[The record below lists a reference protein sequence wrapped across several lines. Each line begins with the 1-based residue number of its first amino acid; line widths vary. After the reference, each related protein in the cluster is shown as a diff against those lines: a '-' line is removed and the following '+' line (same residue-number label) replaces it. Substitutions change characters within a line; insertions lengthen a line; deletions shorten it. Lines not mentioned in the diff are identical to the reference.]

1 MRKRMA
7 TSPWKE
13 HLNELND
20 KCLSILMFT
29 IKSMKKSKNIDA
41 LQLELQMVMEQ
52 RIPEIRNID
61 LLQTIMKHFGKD
73 APGFLKKA
81 FENNVLEK
89 LHCLT
94 SENARCMFNTL
105 AVVNYTS
112 IPILDSCSK
121 KMVATIHGTQFKQ
134 LNRILLACCILHY
147 KNVEMFSAIESYVTS
162 FINMWSIEQLIL
174 FLSAFE
180 ILRFRPTKLMDIV
193 AENVIKY
200 PESLNL
206 KELMIIFRVYSHLNY
221 VPKCQDQQFFEALS
235 CSLSTYLPGIYN
247 ASLLRAVYSFC
258 ILGYHPQAAL
268 NHLMQ
273 KDVLSDLLKP
283 DDLNLKFNEMMLHA
297 VYVCL
302 KVDGHSFSKPAFV
315 LQTKSSFPIA
325 MKPIEVQ
332 EVLQAILGDK
342 SMFRHKVQLEHG
354 YKAEFEIKLDAER
367 KKVLPVTETD
377 DPADLNVQRIIFLYT
392 SESDFCLDMCPRGT
406 LAMKMRHLKAL
417 GYRVILFSHPK
428 FQKLGKEEAVE
439 FLKEKIYSADN

>member
-1 MRKRMA
+1 MA
-7 TSPWKE
+7 TSPWKAGEE

-20 KCLSILMFT
+20 KCLSILVLT
-29 IKSMKKSKNIDA
+29 IKSMEKSKNIDA

-61 LLQTIMKHFGKD
+61 LLQNIMKHFGKD
-73 APGFLKKA
+73 ATGFLKQE

-94 SENARCMFNTL
+94 SENALCMFNML

-180 ILRFRPTKLMDIV
+180 ILHFRPTKLLDIV

-206 KELMIIFRVYSHLNY
+206 KELMIIFRVYSQLSY
-221 VPKCQDQQFFEALS
+221 VPKCQHQQFFEALN
-235 CSLSTYLPGIYN
+235 CSLSIYLPGIYN
-247 ASLLRAVYSFC
+247 ASLLQAVYSFC
-258 ILGYHPQAAL
+258 VLGYHPQAAL

-283 DDLNLKFNEMMLHA
+283 
-297 VYVCL
+297 
-302 KVDGHSFSKPAFV
+302 
-315 LQTKSSFPIA
+315 
-325 MKPIEVQ
+325 
-332 EVLQAILGDK
+332 
-342 SMFRHKVQLEHG
+342 
-354 YKAEFEIKLDAER
+354 EFEIKLDAER

-377 DPADLNVQRIIFLYT
+377 DPADLNVQRVIFLYT

-417 GYRVILFSHPK
+417 GYCVILFSHPK
-428 FQKLGKEEAVE
+428 FQKLGKKEAVE

>member
-1 MRKRMA
+1 MA

-20 KCLSILMFT
+20 KCLSILVLT
-29 IKSMKKSKNIDA
+29 IKSMEKSKNIDA

-61 LLQTIMKHFGKD
+61 LLQNIMKHFGKD
-73 APGFLKKA
+73 ATGFLKQE

-94 SENARCMFNTL
+94 SENALCMFNML

-180 ILRFRPTKLMDIV
+180 ILHFRPTKLLDIV

-206 KELMIIFRVYSHLNY
+206 KELMIIFRVYSQLSY
-221 VPKCQDQQFFEALS
+221 VPKCQHQQFFEALN
-235 CSLSTYLPGIYN
+235 CSLSIYLPGIYN
-247 ASLLRAVYSFC
+247 ASLLQAVYSFC
-258 ILGYHPQAAL
+258 VLGYHPQAAL

-283 DDLNLKFNEMMLHA
+283 DDLNLKFNERMLHT

-302 KVDGHSFSKPAFV
+302 KVDGHSFSKPASV

-325 MKPIEVQ
+325 MKPMEVQ

-377 DPADLNVQRIIFLYT
+377 DPADLNVQRVIFLYT

-417 GYRVILFSHPK
+417 GYCVILFSHPK
-428 FQKLGKEEAVE
+428 FQKLGKKEAVE
-439 FLKEKIYSADN
+439 FLKETIYSADN